1 MGIGWPWP
9 RRPRLMALDQAASQ
23 RTWQLKLWR
32 LRQKDMAEKDGD
44 LNGNTMQ
51 HYLYLYN
58 YARGHG
64 IKDLNDESSDIPV
77 LLGSRGQLSNQYILA
92 QSAAGLKEKISMHR
106 HRGLQKLQA
115 WPHVHSGRAER
126 SISQISTCVVSFL
139 GKSGMSPLVAD
150 CPLMWQ
156 ALTNTHWVSNS
167 SEYLCSVFYRVS
179 DIFRI

>member
-1 MGIGWPWP
+1 
-9 RRPRLMALDQAASQ
+9 
-23 RTWQLKLWR
+23 
-32 LRQKDMAEKDGD
+32 MAEKDGN

-51 HYLYLYN
+51 HYLLYN

-139 GKSGMSPLVAD
+139 GKVA
-150 CPLMWQ
+150 CH
-156 ALTNTHWVSNS
+156 HWS
-167 SEYLCSVFYRVS
+167 L
-179 DIFRI
+179 IAP